1 MAESKR
7 SDDEGGGEGEQAPR
21 PDLSKVSARKNLNET
36 AFFFPHLLAG
46 ANGVVKIEFTM
57 PEALT
62 EWKFMG
68 FAHDRDLRSGFLTD
82 KVVTAKDLMVEPNPP
97 RFVREGDTIEFTA
110 KVTNQTDARQNG
122 LVKLTLA
129 DARTLKSVDA
139 ELANNLMEQAFDIPA
154 KESRSF
160 AWRLTVPDGMDFLT
174 YKVVGATNQLSD
186 GEEGYLPVL
195 SRRILVSESLP
206 LPVRGKQ
213 TKTFEFEKLIQ
224 SGNSP
229 TLKHQ
234 NLTVQMVSQPAWY
247 AVMALPY
254 LMEFPHECTEQ
265 TFNRLYANGLARHIA
280 NSDPK
285 IRRIF
290 DLWKDT
296 PTLDSPLEKNQDLKA
311 VMLEETPWLKQAQA
325 ESQARK
331 NVGILFDDNRLND
344 ETRRGLQKLTEQQL
358 SSGCMAMVPGRAAQR
373 LHHPL
378 HHYRFWPYAASRYRH
393 RCRCRDQIARPPRQ
407 LDQ

>member
-1 MAESKR
+1 MMPRRAVAEMVAGLYDASLDAYLPHRWMESFNVFRRESSRVQAQFENRMQAFQQILYGWHTESKEARLAYRAFPNEISRNLLGYGFVAAGRDGYGAPGGPPRLKATAPQAGAPRHRGTSVAALGAGVAAPAPVPSPAEQSMAESKR
-7 SDDEGGGEGEQAPR
+7 SDDEGGGEGEESPR

-68 FAHDRDLRSGFLTD
+68 FAHDRELRSGFLTD
-82 KVVTAKDLMVEPNPP
+82 KAVTAKDLMVEPNPP
-97 RFVREGDTIEFTA
+97 RFVREGDTIEFAA

-129 DARTLKSVDA
+129 DARTLKTVDV
-139 ELANNLMEQAFDIPA
+139 ELANNLMEQPFDIPA

-206 LPVRGKQ
+206 
-213 TKTFEFEKLIQ
+213 
-224 SGNSP
+224 S
-229 TLKHQ
+229 
-234 NLTVQMVSQPAWY
+234 
-247 AVMALPY
+247 
-254 LMEFPHECTEQ
+254 
-265 TFNRLYANGLARHIA
+265 ARA
-280 NSDPK
+280 
-285 IRRIF
+285 R
-290 DLWKDT
+290 
-296 PTLDSPLEKNQDLKA
+296 
-311 VMLEETPWLKQAQA
+311 QA
-325 ESQARK
+325 
-331 NVGILFDDNRLND
+331 D
-344 ETRRGLQKLTEQQL
+344 ED
-358 SSGCMAMVPGRAAQR
+358 V
-373 LHHPL
+373 
-378 HHYRFWPYAASRYRH
+378 
-393 RCRCRDQIARPPRQ
+393 
-407 LDQ
+407 